1 MSLRRLAIVLV
12 LENKE
17 GARFAAWPV
26 CAVGRE
32 VLGAASGERRGAR
45 EQRREVIGAWCVQA
59 ARRPH
64 QRVEYTKGCTTSMC
78 GDRGRGGVV
87 YVCEGC

>member
-1 MSLRRLAIVLV
+1 MSLRRLAIVFVLV

-59 ARRPH
+59 ARRGGLIRESSTHKRMYVWWRPG
-64 QRVEYTKGCTTSMC
+64 EG
-78 GDRGRGGVV
+78 GGGVCV
-87 YVCEGC
+87 

>member
-1 MSLRRLAIVLV
+1 MSLRRLAIVFVLV

-32 VLGAASGERRGAR
+32 VLGAASGEGRGAR
-45 EQRREVIGAWCVQA
+45 EQRREVRAGGGLI
-59 ARRPH
+59 
-64 QRVEYTKGCTTSMC
+64 RVVCTHKRMYVESLD
-78 GDRGRGGVV
+78 GDRGRGVV
-87 YVCEGC
+87 CV

>member
-1 MSLRRLAIVLV
+1 VFVLV

-17 GARFAAWPV
+17 GARFAAWLV
-26 CAVGRE
+26 CAVDRE

-59 ARRPH
+59 AASSESSIYVH
-64 QRVEYTKGCTTSMC
+64 TKGC
-78 GDRGRGGVV
+78 GDRGRGEGVV
-87 YVCEGC
+87 CVKL